1 MITKRLRAA
10 GHSLALRWSGETGA
24 ESSSTGYCTCGW
36 SETCGSQHEVR
47 NEYGHHLEK
56 VKGKP
61 FKVIDEGNA
70 AIAREIIAE
79 KKGKASPAKKP
90 AAVPA
95 ATSGKT
101 LYLSAAYTEGGHNQ
115 VYLMIFDGQYATDTV
130 WADRKALI
138 RNRDYIASVA
148 TRKGHAVRIVPAA
161 KAKEM
166 IAGLEKVGNNV
177 LSAAVRVDPARTRV
191 DDASGGTDI
200 LVEVGRNSFKVS
212 ADGTVFRQV
221 KGEWQEVKSGLSY
234 GQALRKAANLRAVR
248 SSAAARE
255 ARQGA

>member
-10 GHSLALRWSGETGA
+10 GHSLAFRWSGETGA

-56 VKGKP
+56 VRGKP
-61 FKVIDEGNA
+61 FKIVDVANA
-70 AIAREIIAE
+70 AVALEILAG
-79 KKGKASPAKKP
+79 KKSAKPPKKAVSKP
-90 AAVPA
+90 K

-148 TRKGHAVRIVPAA
+148 TRKGHDVKNVSAA
-161 KAKEM
+161 KAREM
-166 IAGLEKVGNNV
+166 IAGLEKVGSNV
-177 LSAAVRVDPARTRV
+177 ISAAVRVDPARVRV
-191 DDASGGTDI
+191 DDASGADDI
-200 LVEVGRNSFKVS
+200 LVEVGRNSFKVT
-212 ADGTVFRQV
+212 ANETVFSQV

-248 SSAAARE
+248 ASAAARE